1 MLRVTEIK
9 DILRRE
15 RVSISKR
22 RGQNFLVDR
31 WAQKRIIEAI
41 DIKADE
47 EILEIGP
54 GLGALTEDLTRQAMR
69 VIAIEKDRAL
79 ARILQEMLSGYK
91 NLQIIHQD
99 ILQTEIGNLTN
110 KKVKVVGNLP
120 YYITTPIIGYLLEEQ
135 RENIKEIFIT
145 VQDEVGRRLL
155 AQAGNKDY
163 SAITLLVQY
172 FTKPELLFSIPK
184 KTFYP
189 QPKVNSVFIHLRI
202 LKEPP
207 VKVNNPEQFFK
218 IVRAC
223 FNQRRKT
230 ILNSLTHGIGKYKN
244 TRYHCEN
251 RIRAI
256 AKRFSC
262 KLGKPEKERIQ
273 QVLKEAGIDFHV
285 RPERLTLREFAAI
298 ENAFYKEGVRL

>member
-1 MLRVTEIK
+1 MLTVSEIK

-15 RVSISKR
+15 RLSITKR
-22 RGQNFLVDR
+22 RGQNFLVQP
-31 WAQKRIIEAI
+31 WIQKKIIDAI

-54 GLGALTEDLTRQAMR
+54 GLGALTEDLARQSLL

-91 NLQIIHQD
+91 NLQIIHED
-99 ILQTEIGNLTN
+99 ILKTNLGKLC
-110 KKVKVVGNLP
+110 KKKLKVVGNLP

-135 RENIKEIFIT
+135 RERIKEIFIT
-145 VQDEVGRRLL
+145 VQEEVGRRLL
-155 AQAGNKDY
+155 ARAGNKDY

-184 KTFYP
+184 KAFYP
-189 QPKVNSVFIHLRI
+189 QPKVNSVFIRLRI
-202 LKEPP
+202 LEEPP

-223 FNQRRKT
+223 FNQRRKI
-230 ILNSLTHGIGKYKN
+230 ILNSLTH
-244 TRYHCEN
+244 
-251 RIRAI
+251 
-256 AKRFSC
+256 

-298 ENAFYKEGVRL
+298 ENAFYRKGVRL

>member
-1 MLRVTEIK
+1 MLLRVSEIK
-9 DILRRE
+9 DILKRE
-15 RVSISKR
+15 RLSISKR
-22 RGQNFLVDR
+22 RGQNFLVEPWIQR
-31 WAQKRIIEAI
+31 KIIDAV

-47 EILEIGP
+47 DILEIGP
-54 GLGALTEDLTRQAMR
+54 GLGALTEDLARQSMR

-99 ILQTEIGNLTN
+99 ILKTDIGKVCR
-110 KKVKVVGNLP
+110 KKVKAVGNLP

-155 AQAGNKDY
+155 AGAGNKDY

-184 KTFYP
+184 KAFYP
-189 QPKVNSVFIHLRI
+189 QPRVNSVFIHLRI
-202 LKEPP
+202 LEKPP
-207 VKVNNPEQFFK
+207 VKVNNPEQFFR

-223 FNQRRKT
+223 FNQRRKI
-230 ILNSLTHGIGKYKN
+230 ILNSLTH
-244 TRYHCEN
+244 
-251 RIRAI
+251 
-256 AKRFSC
+256 

-273 QVLKEAGIDFHV
+273 QILKKAGIDFQV
-285 RPERLTLREFAAI
+285 RAERLSLREFAAI
-298 ENAFYKEGVRL
+298 ENVFYEKGIRL

>member
-1 MLRVTEIK
+1 MMLRVTEIK
-9 DILRRE
+9 DILRKE
-15 RVSISKR
+15 HLSISKR
-22 RGQNFLVDR
+22 RGQNFLVEPWIQR
-31 WAQKRIIEAI
+31 KIINAV
-41 DIKADE
+41 DIKAQE
-47 EILEIGP
+47 QILEIGS
-54 GLGALTEDLTRQAMR
+54 GLGALTEDLARHSMR

-99 ILQTEIGNLTN
+99 ILKTDIGKVCR

-135 RENIKEIFIT
+135 RERIKEIFIT

-163 SAITLLVQY
+163 SAITILVQY

-184 KTFYP
+184 KAFYP
-189 QPKVNSVFIHLRI
+189 QPRVNSVFIHLCI
-202 LKEPP
+202 LEKPP
-207 VKVNNPEQFFK
+207 VKVNNPEQFFR

-223 FNQRRKT
+223 FNQRRKI
-230 ILNSLTHGIGKYKN
+230 ILNSLTH
-244 TRYHCEN
+244 
-251 RIRAI
+251 
-256 AKRFSC
+256 
-262 KLGKPEKERIQ
+262 KLGKPEKEGIQ
-273 QVLKEAGIDFHV
+273 QILKEAGIDFHV
-285 RPERLTLREFAAI
+285 RPERLSLREFAAI

>member
-1 MLRVTEIK
+1 MLRVNEIK

-22 RGQNFLVDR
+22 RGQNFLVEPWIQR
-31 WAQKRIIEAI
+31 KIIDAV

-47 EILEIGP
+47 EVLEIGS
-54 GLGALTEDLTRQAMR
+54 GLGALTEDLARQSMR

-91 NLQIIHQD
+91 NLEIIHQD
-99 ILQTEIGNLTN
+99 ILKTDLGKLC
-110 KKVKVVGNLP
+110 KKKLKVVGNLP

-135 RENIKEIFIT
+135 RERIKEIFIT
-145 VQDEVGRRLL
+145 VQEEVGRRLL
-155 AQAGNKDY
+155 ARAGNKDY
-163 SAITLLVQY
+163 SAITLFVQY

-184 KTFYP
+184 KAFYP
-189 QPKVNSVFIHLRI
+189 QPRVNSVFIRLRI
-202 LKEPP
+202 LEEPP

-223 FNQRRKT
+223 FNQRRKI
-230 ILNSLTHGIGKYKN
+230 ILNSLTH
-244 TRYHCEN
+244 
-251 RIRAI
+251 
-256 AKRFSC
+256 

-273 QVLKEAGIDFHV
+273 QILKEAGIDFHV
-285 RPERLTLREFAAI
+285 RPERLSLDKFAAI
-298 ENAFYKEGVRL
+298 ENVFYRKGIRL

>member
-1 MLRVTEIK
+1 MLTVSEIK

-22 RGQNFLVDR
+22 RGQNFLVQPWIQR
-31 WAQKRIIEAI
+31 KIIDAV

-47 EILEIGP
+47 EVLEIGP
-54 GLGALTEDLTRQAMR
+54 GLGALTEDLARQSLR

-99 ILQTEIGNLTN
+99 ILKTDIGKVCR
-110 KKVKVVGNLP
+110 KKVKAVGNLP

-155 AQAGNKDY
+155 ARAGNKDY
-163 SAITLLVQY
+163 SAITILVQY

-184 KTFYP
+184 KAFYP
-189 QPKVNSVFIHLRI
+189 QPKVNSVFIRLRI
-202 LKEPP
+202 LEEPP
-207 VKVNNPEQFFK
+207 VRVNNSEQFFK

-223 FNQRRKT
+223 FNQRRKI
-230 ILNSLTHGIGKYKN
+230 ILNSLTH
-244 TRYHCEN
+244 
-251 RIRAI
+251 
-256 AKRFSC
+256 
-262 KLGKPEKERIQ
+262 KLGKAKKERIQ
-273 QVLKEAGIDFHV
+273 QILKEAGIDFQV
-285 RPERLTLREFAAI
+285 RPERLPLDKFAAI
-298 ENAFYKEGVRL
+298 ENVFYREGVIL